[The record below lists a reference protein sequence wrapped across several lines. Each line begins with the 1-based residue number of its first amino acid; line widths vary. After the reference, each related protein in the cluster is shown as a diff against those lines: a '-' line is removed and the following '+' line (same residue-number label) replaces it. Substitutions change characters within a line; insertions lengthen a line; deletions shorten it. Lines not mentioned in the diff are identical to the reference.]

1 VAEQRSWAEARA
13 RIEALT
19 GTKAWADTEALVR
32 EADIVRYHEALGLPA
47 PIVGPDGVMTAPP
60 LFLPPAAV
68 GGEVAVDGR
77 RHRPGEVVID
87 VPGARRRVMG
97 GCEVTFGAPI
107 RAGETIQ
114 VSTVFDGV
122 VEKRGRTGPMLLV
135 STATAYRRAGDGELK
150 RVERWTIVH
159 R

>member
-1 VAEQRSWAEARA
+1 VDEARSWAQARA
-13 RIEALT
+13 RIEALL
-19 GTKAWADTEALVR
+19 GTKAWADSQAQVR
-32 EADIVRYHEALGLPA
+32 ESDIVRYHEALGLP
-47 PIVGPDGVMTAPP
+47 PPTVGPDGVMTAPP
-60 LFLPPAAV
+60 LFLPPTAA
-68 GGEVAVDGR
+68 GGQVTVDGR

-107 RAGETIQ
+107 RAGETIR
-114 VSTVFDGV
+114 VSTTFDSV
-122 VEKRGRTGPMLLV
+122 EEKRGSGGPMLLV
-135 STATAYRRAGDGELK
+135 RTATAYHGADGQLK